1 MCDCHVVW
9 RLNDLP
15 LPPPHN
21 HQRSPLANDFS
32 VIWRSEAF
40 GHNRVGHIRLAAEHA
55 EADRWEWSINP
66 PMPVPAWGRGI
77 ARSRDLATAAFRR
90 ALENFH
96 RETTA
101 CQ

>member
-1 MCDCHVVW
+1 MIHLSL
-9 RLNDLP
+9 RPTIINDRP
-15 LPPPHN
+15 M
-21 HQRSPLANDFS
+21 LANDFS

-40 GHNRVGHIRLAAEHA
+40 GDNRVGHIRLAAEHA